1 MRDCMVSFMCTC
13 CDLMQL
19 QRELDARGSLAP
31 APSSSSSS
39 SLSQHHSKPRTATT
53 KSPVKSATFAPKAPL
68 KA

>member
-19 QRELDARGSLAP
+19 QRELDARGSLTP
-31 APSSSSSS
+31 APTSSSV
-39 SLSQHHSKPRTATT
+39 LAQHHPKPRTAPI
-53 KSPVKSATFAPKAPL
+53 KSPSKSLAPKAPL